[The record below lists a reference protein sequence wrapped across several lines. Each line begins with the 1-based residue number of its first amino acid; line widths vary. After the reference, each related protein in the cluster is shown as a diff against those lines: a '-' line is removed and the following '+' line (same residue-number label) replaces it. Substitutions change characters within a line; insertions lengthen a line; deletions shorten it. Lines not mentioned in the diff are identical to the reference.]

1 MIVCCRLLELQRC
14 CDLKK
19 ILIIEDKKAEADAI
33 AAVINRVKPDVEIK
47 HVDNL
52 AEAYE
57 YAFSNRVSIFIVDIV
72 LDVKNR
78 NDVSGLNFVENIRKY
93 PDYKQTPIVFIT
105 SLEDRRLYAYEDLH
119 CYKYLRKPLLYDAVE
134 SLFKEMLDFSDTP
147 KEEKT
152 LKVRNGNVIYA
163 IPQKDIIYA
172 CSSLSRIKIFTE
184 KDCIQVFYMTCKDL
198 LQQLNNDIFVQCNRN
213 TVVNINKI
221 VAYDTRENII
231 TMVGIYEKIKVG
243 KIYKNEVTKEILRD
257 D

>member
-1 MIVCCRLLELQRC
+1 M
-14 CDLKK
+14 KK

-33 AAVINRVKPDVEIK
+33 TAVINRVKPDVEIK

-93 PDYKQTPIVFIT
+93 QDYKQTPIVFIT

-134 SLFKEMLDFSDTP
+134 ALFREMLDFSEAP
-147 KEEKT
+147 KEEQY
-152 LKVRNGNVIYA
+152 LKVKSGNIVYV

-172 CSSLSRIKIFTE
+172 YSALSRIKIFTE
-184 KDCIQVFYMTCKDL
+184 KDCIQVFYMSCKDL
-198 LQQLNNDIFVQCNRN
+198 MRQLNNDLFVQCNRN
-213 TVVNINKI
+213 TIVNINKI
-221 VAYDTRENII
+221 KVYDTKENTI
-231 TMVGIYEKIKVG
+231 TLVGVYEKIKVG
-243 KIYKNEVTKEILRD
+243 KVYKNEVTKAILRYD
-257 D
+257 